1 MKISSR
7 RIDGVVIVDMTGR
20 LDAAAAG
27 DGNDQ
32 LAQII
37 QGGQH
42 NILVNLEQL
51 EFISSAGLR
60 VLLLA
65 AKLLQQ
71 SGGKLKLCSAN
82 TLVKDVLEMSGFTSL
97 ISLYATEGDAVA
109 SFR

>member
-7 RIDGVVIVDMTGR
+7 QIDGVVIVDMTGR

-37 QGGQH
+37 RGGQR
-42 NILVNLEQL
+42 NILVNLEKL

-71 SGGKLKLCSAN
+71 SGGKLKLCCAN
-82 TLVKDVLEMSGFTSL
+82 ALVKDVLEMSGFTSL